1 VKTSRLRRY
10 AFYWAAWTGAGLFY
24 FTQDFAPRIYRHD
37 PTPWHKVLLG
47 WMAAMYICAAFTPVI
62 LWLGR
67 RWPIDQPGWGRRVG
81 LHFVFAS
88 VFSVAENAIE
98 IPVLIALGVLPPT
111 GEGYATTFLM
121 FLVNG
126 FHGNIIRYWIVLGLQ
141 VAIRAFQLR
150 MHSSEL
156 SAQLTRAQLNALKMQ
171 LQPHFLFN
179 TLGAIMVL
187 VRKGEAR
194 QAESMLARL
203 SDLLRSAL
211 ESVEAQE
218 APLWRE
224 LEFLRLYLSIEE
236 VRFQD
241 RLRVR
246 IASDPTLSD
255 ALLPHMAL
263 QPIVENAVR
272 HGLARSEKAVL
283 IEVEARREAND
294 MVLTVQDDGPGN
306 LPLGFEGKGIG
317 LTNTRNRLQRLYGEK
332 FSLSIQNRTPHG
344 VLVKMVLPFHVD
356 GV

>member
-1 VKTSRLRRY
+1 
-10 AFYWAAWTGAGLFY
+10 
-24 FTQDFAPRIYRHD
+24 
-37 PTPWHKVLLG
+37 
-47 WMAAMYICAAFTPVI
+47 
-62 LWLGR
+62 
-67 RWPIDQPGWGRRVG
+67 
-81 LHFVFAS
+81 
-88 VFSVAENAIE
+88 
-98 IPVLIALGVLPPT
+98 
-111 GEGYATTFLM
+111 
-121 FLVNG
+121 
-126 FHGNIIRYWIVLGLQ
+126 
-141 VAIRAFQLR
+141 
-150 MHSSEL
+150 
-156 SAQLTRAQLNALKMQ
+156 MQ

-187 VRKGEAR
+187 VRKGEAH

-246 IASDPTLSD
+246 IASDPTLTD

-272 HGLARSEKAVL
+272 HGLARSEAAVL
-283 IEVEARREAND
+283 IEVEARREADD

-317 LTNTRNRLQRLYGEK
+317 LTNTRSRLQRLYGER
-332 FSLSIQNRTPHG
+332 FSLSIENRTPRG

-356 GV
+356 GL